1 MGMLRRMTA
10 ATAIGEGLDG
20 FDLGII
26 AVVLPLITADL
37 GLTPVWS
44 GLIAASTLVGI
55 FFGSPIVGWLSDR
68 IGRRTLFTIDI
79 ATFVVLGLLQAV
91 VTEPWQ
97 LMVVRLLL
105 GVAVG
110 AEYALGAALLSEFA
124 PADGRGRRLAGMLVT
139 WYGGYLVSVVV
150 AYALVEFGGFSWRWV
165 LATSVVPALITL
177 AARFGLPESP
187 RWLMHRGRVDE
198 ARAIADRYL
207 GGDDYFRE
215 EELDEQ
221 EHTKQARAGL
231 KRLFEPGMRGRTLFV
246 CTFYA
251 CNVAPYFAIFTFAP
265 QVFAALQINNEA
277 ASTILA
283 NAIAVVGALVGML
296 TIERVG
302 RRQQLI
308 GPFWVMAAALLVVG
322 LWASARR
329 RDHRRLLRRVRVH
342 QRPAGQPHRRLPGR
356 GVPDGAAQH
365 GYRLLHRLQ
374 PHRRRERH
382 VPPAGRHLDH
392 RDRALHVD
400 RGGDLPDRRHGLPA
414 HRRRRRPACRSAAP
428 RRCAR
433 LPRND
438 PLPCL
443 GFLVLCGV
451 VDRWTKRRRQRLLD
465 RRSAARPLSR

>member
-1 MGMLRRMTA
+1 
-10 ATAIGEGLDG
+10 
-20 FDLGII
+20 
-26 AVVLPLITADL
+26 
-37 GLTPVWS
+37 
-44 GLIAASTLVGI
+44 
-55 FFGSPIVGWLSDR
+55 
-68 IGRRTLFTIDI
+68 
-79 ATFVVLGLLQAV
+79 VLGLLQAV
-91 VTEPWQ
+91 ATEPWQ

-124 PADGRGRRLAGMLVT
+124 PANGRGRRLAGMLVT

-150 AYALVEFGGFSWRWV
+150 AYALVEFGGLSWRWV

-187 RWLMHRGRVDE
+187 RWLMHHGRVDE

-221 EHTKQARAGL
+221 EHAKARAGGL

-322 LWASARR
+322 LWASAPGGII
-329 RDHRRLLRRVRVH
+329 VACFAVFAFH

-365 GYRLLHRLQ
+365 GHRLLHRLQ

-400 RGGDLPDRRHGLPA
+400 RRGDLPDRRHRLPA
-414 HRRRRRPACRSAAP
+414 HGPGDDRPVAQPHCGAAPGYRVTARCSTWASWCCAASSIDRRNVGVNVCLTRGRRPGR
-428 RRCAR
+428 
-433 LPRND
+433 
-438 PLPCL
+438 
-443 GFLVLCGV
+443 
-451 VDRWTKRRRQRLLD
+451 
-465 RRSAARPLSR
+465 